1 MKHLLL
7 FFLPLLFI
15 IISCSDNEPTES
27 NSIGDAFLKAK
38 IIGTWKEVRLVRLDT
53 SNVVIEDAN
62 IDSSMIRKLSF
73 SSGRLQ
79 YLFIDTTSHFYFLL
93 YFNYSIHNDSLYYNP
108 DSLLSVDGQIH
119 HWISPDSG
127 FVPYFPVLV
136 YPFSSFLGF
145 QDPNKVIETRKFPD
159 QTLEIYWQRLS
170 AIPADLSSELLS
182 ISQNDFL
189 KTSNDSK
196 IFRYNYYKIL
206 P

>member
-93 YFNYSIHNDSLYYNP
+93 YFNYSIHNPSHFSRTNMHR
-108 DSLLSVDGQIH
+108 H
-119 HWISPDSG
+119 H
-127 FVPYFPVLV
+127 
-136 YPFSSFLGF
+136 
-145 QDPNKVIETRKFPD
+145 QCR
-159 QTLEIYWQRLS
+159 
-170 AIPADLSSELLS
+170 A
-182 ISQNDFL
+182 
-189 KTSNDSK
+189 
-196 IFRYNYYKIL
+196 
-206 P
+206 